1 MGIENRREKES
12 NVLQHK
18 PKGKTKGK
26 ITVYTLM
33 NSLKGEAF
41 TGVKLNLY
49 RINGVSPS
57 LEATIY
63 SNEEGKA
70 EFKNIENGNYRIIEI
85 IDKSIYEKPSYI
97 KWNEVNISNYSK
109 EETIYVINRKK
120 ENILN

>member
-1 MGIENRREKES
+1 MGIEKRREKES
-12 NVLQHK
+12 NILTHK

-33 NSLKGEAF
+33 NSLNGEVFSGA
-41 TGVKLNLY
+41 KLNLY

-57 LEATIY
+57 LEATIF
-63 SNEEGKA
+63 SDKDGKA

-120 ENILN
+120 ENIIN